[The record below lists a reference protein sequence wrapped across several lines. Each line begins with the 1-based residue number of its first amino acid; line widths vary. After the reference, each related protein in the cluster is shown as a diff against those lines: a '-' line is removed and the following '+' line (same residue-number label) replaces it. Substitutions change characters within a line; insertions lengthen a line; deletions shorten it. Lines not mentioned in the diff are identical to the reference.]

1 MLQFKE
7 IITYIFIIGV
17 AQALQLAVV
26 LFRKKENHIANRVL
40 TITLLLFAIDL
51 IGSILF
57 LTENI
62 LKIPQL
68 MALNSTLPYVYGPN
82 IFIYVLLMTR
92 NEKVFKP
99 IYYLNYI
106 PFILCHIYGLF
117 FFYFK
122 SPTFYE
128 SLLMPGA
135 NVSWHFA
142 MIGNLI
148 PVSGVIYTYLTVRET
163 IKYNSRIKESFSNI
177 EKINLRWLMYF
188 VIGSASIWMIVILVY
203 ATNIFYGEEFRA
215 NNIIYIGM
223 AVFIFLIG
231 YRSLRQPEVVL
242 IETDEKISNQ
252 SSDKSASYKKSGLTN
267 EFASD
272 AVAKLQQVMQTEK
285 PYLKNDLNLS
295 ELASMINLST
305 GQTGISTH
313 NLSEII
319 NTKLNQN
326 FYDFINKYR
335 VEEVKRLIENDRT
348 GKFSLLALGF
358 EAGFS
363 SKTAFYSAFKKV
375 TGITPAQYRSDT
387 RKEKV
392 A

>member
-1 MLQFKE
+1 MLQLKE

-99 IYYLNYI
+99 IYYLNYL

-135 NVSWHFA
+135 NVPWHFA

-252 SSDKSASYKKSGLTN
+252 SSEKSASYKKSGLTN

>member
-1 MLQFKE
+1 MLQLKE

-122 SPTFYE
+122 
-128 SLLMPGA
+128 
-135 NVSWHFA
+135 
-142 MIGNLI
+142 
-148 PVSGVIYTYLTVRET
+148 
-163 IKYNSRIKESFSNI
+163 
-177 EKINLRWLMYF
+177 
-188 VIGSASIWMIVILVY
+188 
-203 ATNIFYGEEFRA
+203 
-215 NNIIYIGM
+215 
-223 AVFIFLIG
+223 
-231 YRSLRQPEVVL
+231 
-242 IETDEKISNQ
+242 
-252 SSDKSASYKKSGLTN
+252 
-267 EFASD
+267 
-272 AVAKLQQVMQTEK
+272 
-285 PYLKNDLNLS
+285 
-295 ELASMINLST
+295 
-305 GQTGISTH
+305 
-313 NLSEII
+313 
-319 NTKLNQN
+319 
-326 FYDFINKYR
+326 
-335 VEEVKRLIENDRT
+335 
-348 GKFSLLALGF
+348 
-358 EAGFS
+358 
-363 SKTAFYSAFKKV
+363 
-375 TGITPAQYRSDT
+375 
-387 RKEKV
+387 
-392 A
+392 

>member
-7 IITYIFIIGV
+7 IITYIFIIGA
-17 AQALQLAVV
+17 AQAFQLAVV

-40 TITLLLFAIDL
+40 AISMVLFSADLL
-51 IGSILF
+51 GSVLF
-57 LTENI
+57 LTEDI

-82 IFIYVLLMTR
+82 IFIYVLLLTKS
-92 NEKVFKP
+92 EKVFKP
-99 IYYLNYI
+99 IYYFNYL
-106 PFILCHIYGLF
+106 PFVLWHIYGLF

-122 SPTFYE
+122 PHAFYE
-128 SLLMPGA
+128 NLLVPGA
-135 NVSWHFA
+135 EVPWHFA

-148 PVSGVIYTYLTVRET
+148 PVSGVIYTYLTIREA

-177 EKINLRWLMYF
+177 DKINLRWLMYF
-188 VIGSASIWMIVILVY
+188 VIGSAAIWLIVVLVY
-203 ATNIFYGEEFRA
+203 ATNIIYGEELRA
-215 NNIIYIGM
+215 NNLIYIGM

-242 IETDEKISNQ
+242 IEPDEFQQKQ
-252 SSDKSASYKKSGLTN
+252 SKDKSESYKRSGLSDQL
-267 EFASD
+267 ASD
-272 AVAKLQQVMQTEK
+272 ALKKLNHIMKNEK
-285 PYLKNDLNLS
+285 PYLKNELNLS
-295 ELASMINLST
+295 ELASMIN
-305 GQTGISTH
+305 ISTH
-313 NLSEII
+313 NLSEVI

-335 VEEVKRLIENDRT
+335 VEEVKRLIEDDRT
-348 GKFSLLALGF
+348 GKFSLLGLGY

-375 TGITPAQYRSDT
+375 TGITPAQYRSNT
-387 RKEKV
+387 RKEII

>member
-1 MLQFKE
+1 MLQLKE

-203 ATNIFYGEEFRA
+203 ATNIIYGEEFRA
-215 NNIIYIGM
+215 NNLIYIGM

-252 SSDKSASYKKSGLTN
+252 SSEKSASYKKSGLTN

-375 TGITPAQYRSDT
+375 AGITPAQYRSDT
-387 RKEKV
+387 RSEKV

>member
-1 MLQFKE
+1 MLQFKQ
-7 IITYIFIIGV
+7 IITYIFIIGA
-17 AQALQLAVV
+17 AQAVQLAIV
-26 LFRKKENHIANRVL
+26 LFRKKENHLANRVL
-40 TITLLLFAIDL
+40 AITMFLFGIDL
-51 IGSILF
+51 LGGVLF
-57 LTENI
+57 LTQNI
-62 LKIPQL
+62 LKVPQL

-99 IYYLNYI
+99 IYYLNYL
-106 PFILCHIYGLF
+106 PYVLWHIYGLF

-122 SPTFYE
+122 SQTFYKN
-128 SLLMPGA
+128 LLMPDA
-135 NVSWHFA
+135 DVPWHFA

-148 PVSGVIYTYLTVRET
+148 PVSGIIYTYLTVREA
-163 IKYNSRIKESFSNI
+163 IKYNNRIKESFSNI
-177 EKINLRWLMYF
+177 DKIDLRWLMYF
-188 VIGSASIWMIVILVY
+188 VIGSAAIWLIVILVY
-203 ATNIFYGEEFRA
+203 ATNIIYGDELKA
-215 NNIIYIGM
+215 NVLIYIGM

-231 YRSLRQPEVVL
+231 YRSLRQPEIVL
-242 IETDEKISNQ
+242 IGTDEQTLKQ
-252 SSDKSASYKKSGLTN
+252 TKDKAESYKKSGLSDQL
-267 EFASD
+267 ASE
-272 AVAKLQQVMQTEK
+272 AVTRIKEVMINEK

-305 GQTGISTH
+305 H

-319 NTKLNQN
+319 NKKLNQN

-348 GKFSLLALGF
+348 GKFSLLGLGY

-375 TGITPAQYRSDT
+375 TGITPAQYRSNT